1 MLPVAKSFLC
11 YMKCVDHYGNFI
23 RFHFKEHFIDLV
35 KFRCFPIIM
44 ERLAKTKLQNTLVN
58 VACISQVV
66 CTAIIIHLGYEPADL
81 TVHPPPK
88 TIEGGFFFFRIGV

>member
-1 MLPVAKSFLC
+1 MLHVAKSFLC
-11 YMKCVDHYGNFI
+11 YMKRVDHYRNFI
-23 RFHFKEHFIDLV
+23 RFHFKDHFIDLL

-81 TVHPPPK
+81 TVHPPPPK
-88 TIEGGFFFFRIGV
+88 LSRVGSFFFV